1 MRIGIDAQLLSL
13 EQRGMGLYVYRLVK
27 GLAAADRG
35 NTYIVYGPA
44 KHLSSACGKPNFL
57 LRPTPS
63 LPSPIWEQCV
73 LPVWASRD
81 RLDLLHCPANTAPL
95 LLPRQIKLVLTLHD
109 VMFLLPP
116 TVIPCVGTWRQRIG
130 RNYRRMVAPRAAR
143 RAERI
148 LTDSLCSRSDILKY
162 IRADAAKIRVI
173 YPGVGMNSD
182 PAFDGSVMPESL
194 ARIGAGTNFILALG
208 GYDPRKNTAAV
219 IESYASLRRSRAIS
233 EKLVVVGLPGWESS
247 AFYRSV
253 CQLGLAEDVIL
264 TGYVTD
270 GVLRWLYRSARCFLY
285 PSLYEGFGFPPLE
298 AMASGTPVI
307 TSRVASIPEVVGDSA
322 LLVDPTSQPA
332 IQEALLQVLGDDA
345 LRRSLIDR
353 GCVRAAGF
361 RWESTVEQTLAV
373 YRELLG
379 N

>member
-1 MRIGIDAQLLSL
+1 
-13 EQRGMGLYVYRLVK
+13 MGLYALRLVE
-27 GLAAADRG
+27 GLPAVDRE

-44 KHLSSACGKPNFL
+44 KQLSSVCGKPNFL

-73 LPVWASRD
+73 LPLWASRD

-95 LLPRQIKLVLTLHD
+95 RLPRQVKLVLTLHD

-116 TVIPCVGTWRQRIG
+116 ALIPGVGTWRQRIG
-130 RNYRRMVAPRAAR
+130 RNYRRMVVPRVAAR
-143 RAERI
+143 ADRI
-148 LTDSLCSRSDILKY
+148 LTVSDCSRSDILKY
-162 IRADAAKIRVI
+162 IRVDPSKIRVI
-173 YPGVGMNSD
+173 YEGVGMNSD
-182 PAFDGSVMPESL
+182 PASDGAGMPESL

-219 IESYASLRRSRAIS
+219 IQSYASLRRSRAIS

-247 AFYRSV
+247 PFYRTV
-253 CQLGLAEDVIL
+253 CQLGLAEDVVL
-264 TGYVTD
+264 TDYVTD

-298 AMASGTPVI
+298 AMASGTPVV
-307 TSRVASIPEVVGDSA
+307 TSRVASVPEVVGDSA
-322 LLVDPTSQPA
+322 LLVDPTSQQA
-332 IQEALLQVLGDDA
+332 IQEALLQVLSDDA
-345 LRRSLIDR
+345 LRGSLIER
-353 GCVRAAGF
+353 GCVRAASF